1 MVMCKCGRATL
12 MKTSK
17 TSKNPERRF
26 YTCPQMVKIKCKL
39 FVWIDPPVNSPP
51 SPKLG
56 LHNPPNHSS
65 SIENRFEELK
75 HEIRR
80 KDATLLMSWCIL
92 VGLLVLILVV
102 VLISLLLKPF

>member
-1 MVMCKCGRATL
+1 MVMCKCGRAAL

-26 YTCPQMVKIKCKL
+26 YTSPQMRSKCKF

-51 SPKLG
+51 SPELG
-56 LHNPPNHSS
+56 FHKPPNHSS
-65 SIENRFEELK
+65 SIEVRFEELK

-80 KDATLLMSWCIL
+80 KDAALVMSWCIL

-102 VLISLLLKPF
+102 VLISLLLKPS